1 MTIAPSTPYDTAGS
15 ILNTARSISA
25 DAATS
30 QGLAGDILADSQP
43 YLFPLL
49 QKCYR
54 DLQDELISKSVE
66 TFTKFGHIYGIT
78 PTQAASART
87 NVTISFLGYFNGNT
101 VLPNITLPQDCIKP
115 LELWECIS
123 GANSWQPM
131 RPVADAIASRPT
143 SNRFGVWDFANDI
156 LILPGSSQTEDI
168 KLKYL
173 CYAPDLTGPDSVAYV
188 LHCQTALSN
197 LLVSAVSKML
207 GGLEMAGVFEKDAHR
222 AIDMIVN
229 RTARRE
235 AYQSFSRIPFR
246 GRGRG
251 RGRGGY

>member
-1 MTIAPSTPYDTAGS
+1 ME
-15 ILNTARSISA
+15 LARSISA
-25 DAATS
+25 DAATAN
-30 QGLAGDILADSQP
+30 GLAGDILANSQP
-43 YLFPLL
+43 YTFKLL
-49 QKCYR
+49 AGCYR

-87 NVTISFLGYFNGNT
+87 NVTISFFGYFNGNT

-115 LELWECIS
+115 LELWECVT

-143 SNRFGVWDFANDI
+143 SNRFGVWDFANDT
-156 LILPGSSQTEDI
+156 LYLPGSSQTEDL

-173 CYAPDLTGPDSVAYV
+173 YYAPDLTGPDSVVYI
-188 LHCQTALSN
+188 LHCQTALACLYIN
-197 LLVSAVSKML
+197 VVCTML
-207 GGLEMAGVFEKDAHR
+207 GGLEMAAVYEKKYQH
-222 AIDMIVN
+222 AIDLIVN

-251 RGRGGY
+251 RGRGA